1 MSFLIDM
8 WVKAQLP
15 PCQPPLLEKII
26 SMLLPE
32 GGHSKGKCLGN
43 SFGTKGG
50 VCALGSTPA
59 AAMASHGSVVALPTL
74 RILLCIPYTTVWRW
88 GKLSDGS
95 SQARRDTLLG

>member
-50 VCALGSTPA
+50 A
-59 AAMASHGSVVALPTL
+59 
-74 RILLCIPYTTVWRW
+74 
-88 GKLSDGS
+88 
-95 SQARRDTLLG
+95 